1 MSRFFGSAMQTAFVV
16 RNIDEH
22 IHRCV
27 EVGIGPFF
35 VDPNLTLRIRY
46 RGERHEVPVSIAIA
60 YSGSMMYEYLEPL
73 DDTPSPYRDFLVEH
87 PAGGMHHLA
96 YFCDDYDAVLAQ
108 AKSRGGDFNI
118 AMELYTADG
127 TLMEIYLEP
136 KNHPDGILSQL
147 IVESLFG
154 DFFKKAEA
162 AAAEWDGTNPVR
174 QLFDLL
180 PPSFA
185 ATGNLTTP

>member
-108 AKSRGGDFNI
+108 AKSRGGDFDI

-127 TLMEIYLEP
+127 TLTEICLEP

-147 IVESLFG
+147 NVESDFG
-154 DFFKKAEA
+154 DFFKKAKA
-162 AAAEWDGTNPVR
+162 AAAEWDGTRPVR
-174 QLFDLL
+174 SFIDLL
-180 PPSFA
+180 PSVSQPP
-185 ATGNLTTP
+185 AT